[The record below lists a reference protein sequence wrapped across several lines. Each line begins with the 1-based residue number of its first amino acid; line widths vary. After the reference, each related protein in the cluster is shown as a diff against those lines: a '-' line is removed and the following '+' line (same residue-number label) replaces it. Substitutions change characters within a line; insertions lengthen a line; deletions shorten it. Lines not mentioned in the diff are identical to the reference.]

1 MARSQ
6 KRSKKK
12 STGGKYVAGRKK
24 RLNELGGVPTLT
36 KLAEKKAK
44 TIRISGGNLKQRLL
58 SSDIVNVVDSKTNK
72 TKVVKIKSVT
82 ENPANRHYVRRNILT
97 KGTVIET
104 ELGKARI
111 TSRPGQEGT
120 INATLITK

>member
-6 KRSKKK
+6 KRSKRK

-36 KLAEKKAK
+36 KLAERKAK
-44 TIRISGGNLKQRLL
+44 KIRISGGNIKQRLL
-58 SSDIVNVVDSKTNK
+58 SSDTANVVDPKTK
-72 TKVVKIKSVT
+72 KAKVVKIKSVT

-97 KGTVIET
+97 KGTIIET
-104 ELGKARI
+104 ELGKAKI
-111 TSRPGQEGT
+111 TSKPGQEGT
-120 INATLITK
+120 INAVLVK